1 MVNIITTND
10 ITKKIAQEFKRARLV
25 ADLTQQGLSTRSGVS
40 LGSLKRFERT
50 GKISLRHLIEL
61 AFVLRLEN
69 RFLDLFVID
78 KPETL
83 DFLLSKES
91 SSKRQRGRKS

>member
-1 MVNIITTND
+1 MVNILTTND
-10 ITKKIAQEFKRARLV
+10 IAKKIAEELKKARLA

-69 RFLDLFVID
+69 RFLDMFAID
-78 KPETL
+78 EPETL